1 MYVCV
6 CVYMYLN
13 IPTTIHQ
20 RILFLMQSLSQ
31 RQVGGGKRG
40 YIPLYVIKHSFI
52 TIYFYFFFPTQWL
65 FGTSFVFRGDRYV
78 LVKKK
83 KKTNRPRPEYDIII
97 LASLTCIYT
106 LVRVAR
112 LFLNEHGIILYN
124 LFQRFVTVINI

>member
-1 MYVCV
+1 ML
-6 CVYMYLN
+6 LN
-13 IPTTIHQ
+13 IRLLQ
-20 RILFLMQSLSQ
+20 
-31 RQVGGGKRG
+31 
-40 YIPLYVIKHSFI
+40 FI
-52 TIYFYFFFPTQWL
+52 FIFFFQHNDCSVRRLSSAVT
-65 FGTSFVFRGDRYV
+65 GTFSS
-78 LVKKK
+78 KKK